1 MSTRYHTTAAR
12 ACLDRLIEAVNSSDS
27 SAIDATLARYN
38 QRTFPIR
45 VKYLQQDHV
54 IVCTTLENY
63 SRFVEDLKRIFTLPT
78 CLFGLCARGL
88 GAEFIVI
95 NVNADNF
102 IAVLRMLQTCPIQLG
117 LELTCALLGLA
128 YTSFEVF

>member
-1 MSTRYHTTAAR
+1 MSTRYHTAAAR
-12 ACLDRLIEAVNSSDS
+12 ACLDRLIEAVNSGDS
-27 SAIDATLARYN
+27 SAIDATLARYHE
-38 QRTFPIR
+38 RTFPVR
-45 VKYLQQDHV
+45 ARYLQQDHV

-63 SRFVEDLKRIFTLPT
+63 GQFVDDLERIFALPT
-78 CLFGLCARGL
+78 HLFGLSARGL
-88 GAEFIVI
+88 GAEFIVFD
-95 NVNADNF
+95 VNADNF